1 MAKRS
6 FARIGVNSK
15 RRTIFIVAA
24 IIVVVTLLAFTGLTL
39 PIPGRVGLTRLNGA
53 PDIRF
58 GIDIRGGVEAVFTPR
73 DFAGEVTPDQM
84 DAASRVLNKR
94 LDDLQIL
101 DREVIVGSGSDRI
114 TVRFP
119 WRSDEVD
126 FNPEQA
132 LQELGQMA
140 LLTFRSPDGQVLL
153 TGADVQ
159 TARFGVDQMYN
170 VPLVQLE
177 LNADGAVKFEN
188 ATRTYL
194 GQPIGIYMDEQ
205 MISDPVVE
213 AVIPG
218 GQAVIQGNFTAETA
232 HDLAQTINAGALPF
246 ALEATSSSTI
256 SPMLGQDSLRVMV
269 MAGAVAFILICLF
282 MLLYYRLPGLV
293 ACFSLLAQVSGI
305 LLAVSIPQQTLTLQG
320 IAGIIL
326 SIGMGVDANVIIAER
341 IKEEIRGGAP
351 LPLALSQGF
360 QRAFSSV
367 LDGNVTVAI
376 AAIVLMIF
384 GSGTMLSFGYSLL
397 VGVILNG
404 ITGVWLSRLMIGSLA
419 SWPRLQSP
427 WLYGGLKRDEVTQ
440 HV

>member
-6 FARIGVNSK
+6 FARIGVSRK
-15 RRTIFIVAA
+15 RRTFFIVAA
-24 IIVVVTLLAFTGLTL
+24 VILLATLLAFTGLTL
-39 PIPGRVGLTRLNGA
+39 PIPGRVGMSRLKGA

-73 DFAGEVTPDQM
+73 DFDGQVTAEQM

-159 TARFGVDQMYN
+159 NARFGVSQVNN

-177 LNADGAVKFEN
+177 LNATGAEKFED

-194 GQPIGIYMDEQ
+194 GQSIGIYMDERL
-205 MISDPVVE
+205 ISDPVVQ
-213 AVIPG
+213 AVISG
-218 GQAVIQGNFTAETA
+218 GQAVIEGNFTAETA
-232 HDLAQTINAGALPF
+232 NDLAQTINAGALPF

-269 MAGAVAFILICLF
+269 MAGTVAFILICLF
-282 MLLYYRLPGLV
+282 MLLYYRLPGFV
-293 ACFSLLAQVSGI
+293 ACLSLLAQVSGI
-305 LLAVSIPQQTLTLQG
+305 LLAISIPQQTLTLQG

-341 IKEEIRGGAP
+341 IKEEIRSGAP
-351 LPLALSQGF
+351 LKLALTQGF
-360 QRAFSSV
+360 ERAFSSV
-367 LDGNVTVAI
+367 WDGNVTVAI

-404 ITGVWLSRLMIGSLA
+404 ITGVWLSRLMIGSL
-419 SWPRLQSP
+419 STWPSLQST
-427 WLYGGLKRDEVTQ
+427 WLYGGQKKGKVEQ